1 MEDVVTLAPLF
12 AAAVAFAATVTLL
25 RPGRLEML
33 REQCLALMGRHSRKG
48 GAAEGRPVHGGAS
61 RAADEPR
68 WITLLQPIAGVSG
81 AVAGA
86 VLAASLD
93 SSTGATLTLAALG
106 GVAGWM
112 LPCSWLEARR
122 ARRRVEITAE
132 FPVMLDLLQ
141 ISLQGGMGLPA
152 AWSAVAQGLG
162 AASEALAQEMRR
174 VEIEVGFGRG
184 WTAALDETST
194 RTGVREFRSLGSLL
208 QQSERFGSDLS
219 STMRVLSDSLRH
231 EEMQSLEERAHQ
243 ASIRML
249 FPLGALMLPATLMLV
264 VAPMLILL
272 FEQLGDVTI
281 D

>member
-1 MEDVVTLAPLF
+1 MTLAPLF

-25 RPGRLEML
+25 RPGRLDA
-33 REQCLALMGRHSRKG
+33 LAARMK
-48 GAAEGRPVHGGAS
+48 
-61 RAADEPR
+61 RAVPTAPATAPGEPR
-68 WITLLQPIAGVSG
+68 WVSLLQPICGAAG
-81 AVAGA
+81 AVAGLL
-86 VLAASLD
+86 LARNLESSTQASLM
-93 SSTGATLTLAALG
+93 LAALG
-106 GVAGWM
+106 AVAGWM
-112 LPCSWLEARR
+112 MPSSWLDARR
-122 ARRRVEITAE
+122 SRRRTEIASE

-152 AWSAVAQGLG
+152 AWAAVAQGLG
-162 AASEALAQEMRR
+162 GASEALAQEMRR

-231 EEMQSLEERAHQ
+231 EEMQALEERAHH

-264 VAPMLILL
+264 IAPMLILL

>member
-1 MEDVVTLAPLF
+1 MTLAPLF
-12 AAAVAFAATVTLL
+12 AAAVAFTATVTLL
-25 RPGRLEML
+25 RPGRLKMM
-33 REQCLALMGRHSRKG
+33 RERWTALMPRNGTRGNPATVRGPH
-48 GAAEGRPVHGGAS
+48 AAG
-61 RAADEPR
+61 EPR
-68 WITLLQPIAGVSG
+68 WITLLQPVAGVSG
-81 AVAGA
+81 AVTGALVAG
-86 VLAASLD
+86 SLD
-93 SSTGATLTLAALG
+93 SSLGATLMLAALG

-112 LPCSWLEARR
+112 MPSSWLEARR
-122 ARRRVEITAE
+122 ARRRTEIAAE

-184 WTAALDETST
+184 WTDALDETST
-194 RTGVREFRSLGSLL
+194 RTSVREFRSLGSLL

-231 EEMQSLEERAHQ
+231 EEMQALEERAHQ

-264 VAPMLILL
+264 IAPMLILL
-272 FEQLGDVTI
+272 FEQLADVTV